1 MLPMVSVNGFLSM
14 NTEVI
19 TMATVKCNVEKS
31 DLIEELLP
39 DFVNEGTSE
48 RDGDNII
55 WYVDLPAWAIKKL
68 SASGIDVY

>member
-1 MLPMVSVNGFLSM
+1 
-14 NTEVI
+14 
-19 TMATVKCNVEKS
+19 MATVKYNVEKS
-31 DLIEELLP
+31 DLIEELLS

-55 WYVDLPAWAIKKL
+55 WYVDLPVWAIEKL